1 MADVTK
7 PATQLPN
14 LLARSNGEASSKDA
28 RFDVSINGEIKET
41 DFTPIDGR
49 HYRTVFK
56 PKSMPTLRLVFSKS
70 STSPSTCALDLIR
83 RLRAQFFFSVYLL
96 TALLLVTYVYCPCF
110 ANVNF
115 KGISNRDTFL
125 FQNFILLQR
134 FKLIIKNMKIKN
146 HFLCMMAIASP
157 LVSCNSHPKF
167 QTSVDVVE
175 GCKQELVALKGKMK
189 MSMDQFRRPP

>member
-83 RLRAQFFFSVYLL
+83 RLRAQFFSVYLL

-167 QTSVDVVE
+167 QTSVDVCRRLQAGACCLE
-175 GCKQELVALKGKMK
+175 GKNENVDG
-189 MSMDQFRRPP
+189 PI